1 LTAMRVQIPAQ
12 CLGILVDLI
21 SDNNNTIPH
30 EKAYII
36 HCYEPIDDPVSESKQ
51 SRCLNLPPG
60 PKIRLL
66 SQPMTTKHS
75 AVPHLMQSRSGTR
88 GMSHRITLTLIGS
101 SEQLSASMSTQR
113 SCRMPSNGNLQAR
126 FQTRHVTHLF
136 CQSCLTRCR
145 LSNAM

>member
-1 LTAMRVQIPAQ
+1 LTAMRVQVPAQ
-12 CLGILVDLI
+12 MPRHLSGLDIRQQQHH
-21 SDNNNTIPH
+21 SH

-66 SQPMTTKHS
+66 SQPMTTQYS

-88 GMSHRITLTLIGS
+88 GMSHRITLTLIES
-101 SEQLSASMSTQR
+101 SEQLSASTSTQR

-126 FQTRHVTHLF
+126 FQTRHVTCPF